1 MSSRAMLPADGVPA
15 AARFLTVCVGVLL
28 AALPVQAQEEEPA
41 QPDSGLEQI
50 VVTGTAGGAEI
61 LKFDASFAITTMS
74 DEDITKYSPQSTADL
89 LKLVPGVWSESSG
102 GVSGANVMVRGFP
115 GGGDAPYLTVQVNGA
130 PLYPI
135 STLAFLENTT
145 MFRIDETV
153 LRVEALRGGPNPVFS
168 SGQPG
173 LTTNFI
179 LREGSVETEG
189 LVKYTTSN
197 YDLRRFDGFLSGP
210 IAEDF
215 YYMIGGYITSSPG
228 LRDAGYNSDE
238 GNQFTINL
246 TKELD
251 NGTINV
257 FHRQTDD
264 YGQWY
269 LPVALNVPGV
279 DASYNQLGAM
289 NRQRQIMTDNASQE
303 DFDGDGDPDFPN
315 GGFSGHP
322 NPTIKTLDLAEGR
335 GWRGSMTGGS
345 VVLDI
350 TDDWTLTD
358 RFSFTSGDADTIG
371 LVPDGGAV
379 QVGALL
385 ADPAV
390 DTRAVV
396 VGPITGAVSGRAI
409 GADEFIQAF
418 GAWEVRKDV
427 EAFTNDISL
436 TRAFDRGTATFG
448 FYTSNTSSDDL
459 WSLGN
464 VKWEVVQQ
472 GGEMVTG
479 IACNDP
485 AVDSCNDNN
494 FDIDG
499 SGDATSNAL
508 YAATTF
514 DITDDLRADVG
525 LRYENYRIDY
535 TIDDGRDGDV
545 DFGAST
551 DESELS
557 WTAAL
562 NYLLTDSMGVFGRIN
577 RGHLMPQFDTYR
589 DGRDALASG
598 NDLIQDI
605 EQYELGFKWVTDYVS
620 LYATGFYTD
629 VDPRIVTFVFG
640 GEATL
645 TTQESRGVELDA
657 VWETDAGF
665 SVSLNATLLDS
676 EITVTSGPE
685 PDPDPQD
692 IDGKETE
699 RQPGWQLRLTPTY
712 DFDLGDVLGY
722 DVQGTVYG
730 TLSAVDDRWGEA
742 QNVNVLEGYE
752 KLDLGVILWVDEAF
766 TVQLAADNV
775 TDEDAL
781 TESDPRTILAPNGR
795 FIMPRTVEL
804 SVGYQF

>member
-1 MSSRAMLPADGVPA
+1 MNGSFGHGRYFGLPRRVW
-15 AARFLTVCVGVLL
+15 L
-28 AALPVQAQEEEPA
+28 AATCCAMAPLAQTANA
-41 QPDSGLEQI
+41 QPAESEPDDVLDEV

-61 LKFDASFAITTMS
+61 RKFDASFAITTM
-74 DEDITKYSPQSTADL
+74 DNEAITQYSPQSTADL

-102 GVSGANVMVRGFP
+102 GVAGANVMVRGFP

-179 LREGSVETEG
+179 LREGSEETEG
-189 LVKYTTSN
+189 LVKYTTSD
-197 YDLRRFDGFLSGP
+197 YELRRFDGYLSGP
-210 IAEDF
+210 IADDF

-279 DASYNQLGAM
+279 DAGYNQLGAM
-289 NRQRQIMTDNASQE
+289 NRQRQIMLDNAS
-303 DFDGDGDPDFPN
+303 DAPGFGNGGDPN
-315 GGFSGHP
+315 HP
-322 NPTIKTLDLAEGR
+322 SPTIKTLDLAEGR
-335 GWRGSMTGGS
+335 GWKGGMTGGS

-350 TDDWTLTD
+350 ADDWELTD
-358 RFSFTSGDADTIG
+358 RFSFTGGDADTVG

-385 ADPAV
+385 ADPSV

-396 VGPITGAVSGRAI
+396 TGPIAGSVSGRAI
-409 GADEFIQAF
+409 GPEEFIQQF
-418 GAWEVRKDV
+418 GAWEVRKEL

-436 TRAFDRGTATFG
+436 AKNWDRGTATFG
-448 FYTSNTSSDDL
+448 FYTSNASSDDL
-459 WSLGN
+459 WSLDN
-464 VKWEVVQQ
+464 EKYEVVQQ
-472 GGEMVTG
+472 GGEVVTG
-479 IACNDP
+479 IACNDA
-485 AVDSCNDNN
+485 AVDSCGGN

-514 DITDDLRADVG
+514 DITDALTADIG
-525 LRYENYRIDY
+525 LRYENYQIDY

-545 DFGAST
+545 DFGTST

-562 NYLLTDSMGVFGRIN
+562 NFLLNDSMGVFGRIN
-577 RGHLMPQFDTYR
+577 QGTLMPQFDTYR
-589 DGRDALASG
+589 DGRAALASG
-598 NDLIQDI
+598 NDLIQAID
-605 EQYELGFKWVTDYVS
+605 QFELGFKWVTDYVS
-620 LYATGFYTD
+620 LYATGFYTE

-640 GEATL
+640 GDALL
-645 TTQESRGVELDA
+645 TTQESRGVEVDA
-657 VWETDAGF
+657 VWQTETGF

-676 EITVTSGPE
+676 EITVVSGD
-685 PDPDPQD
+685 DPDPGV
-692 IDGKETE
+692 DGKETE
-699 RQPGWQLRLTPTY
+699 RQPGWQLRLTPAY
-712 DFDLGDVLGY
+712 DFDLGSVAGLDN
-722 DVQGTVYG
+722 VQGTIYG
-730 TLSAVDDRWGEA
+730 TFSAVDDRFGEA
-742 QNVNVLEGYE
+742 QNVNVLDGYE
-752 KLDLGVILWVDEAF
+752 KVDLGVILRINEAF
-766 TVQLAADNV
+766 IVQLSADNV

-795 FIMPRTVEL
+795 FIMPRTLEF
-804 SVGYQF
+804 SVGYEF

>member
-1 MSSRAMLPADGVPA
+1 MNNPILRGCSVSGPWRLAIVCAGLALCALPAN
-15 AARFLTVCVGVLL
+15 
-28 AALPVQAQEEEPA
+28 AQDEDDREPGA
-41 QPDSGLEQI
+41 IEQI

-74 DEDITKYSPQSTADL
+74 DEDITKFSPQSTADL

-130 PLYPI
+130 PIYPI

-179 LREGSVETEG
+179 LREGGEETEG
-189 LVKYTTSN
+189 LVKYTTSD
-197 YDLRRFDGFLSGP
+197 YELRRFDGYVSGP
-210 IAEDF
+210 IADDF
-215 YYMIGGYITSSPG
+215 YYMIGGYISSSPG

-279 DASYNQLGAM
+279 DAGYNQLGAM
-289 NRQRQIMTDNASQE
+289 NRQHQIMTDNASAA
-303 DFDGDGDPDFPN
+303 FPN
-315 GGFSGHP
+315 GGDSAHP

-335 GWRGSMTGGS
+335 GWRGGMTGGS

-350 TDDWTLTD
+350 TDDWQLTD
-358 RFSFTSGDADTIG
+358 RFSLTKGDADTVG

-385 ADPAV
+385 ADPAA
-390 DTRAVV
+390 DPRAVV
-396 VGPITGAVSGRAI
+396 VGPITGAVTGRAI
-409 GADEFIQAF
+409 GNEEFIQQF

-436 TRAFDRGTATFG
+436 SKAFDRGTATFG
-448 FYTSNTSSDDL
+448 FYTSNASSDDL
-459 WSLGN
+459 WSLDN
-464 VKWEVVQQ
+464 EKYEVVQH

-485 AVDSCNDNN
+485 AVDSCGGN

-499 SGDATSNAL
+499 SGDATANAL

-514 DITDDLRADVG
+514 DITDQLRADVG
-525 LRYENYRIDY
+525 LRYENYQIDY

-545 DFGAST
+545 DFGTST
-551 DESELS
+551 DESEVS

-562 NYLLTDSMGVFGRIN
+562 NYLLNDSMGVFGRIN
-577 RGHLMPQFDTYR
+577 QGQLMPQFDTYR
-589 DGRDALASG
+589 DGRAALASG
-598 NDLIQDI
+598 NDLIQEI
-605 EQYELGFKWVTDYVS
+605 SQYELGFKWVTDYLS

-629 VDPRIVTFVFG
+629 VDPRVVTFVFG
-640 GEATL
+640 GNALL
-645 TTQESRGVELDA
+645 TTQESQGVEVDA
-657 VWETDAGF
+657 VWQTDAGF

-676 EITVTSGPE
+676 EITVVSGV
-685 PDPDPQD
+685 DPDPGVN
-692 IDGKETE
+692 GKETE

-712 DFDLGDVLGY
+712 DFDLGDVLDF

-730 TLSAVDDRWGEA
+730 TLSAVDDRFGEA

-752 KLDLGVILWVDEAF
+752 KLDLGVILWINEAF

-795 FIMPRTVEL
+795 FIMPRTFEL
-804 SVGYQF
+804 SVGYAF

>member
-1 MSSRAMLPADGVPA
+1 MSSKSMSTARGVSA
-15 AARFLTVCVGVLL
+15 GTRFL
-28 AALPVQAQEEEPA
+28 AALASILLASLTAQAQEEEGP
-41 QPDSGLEQI
+41 QPDEGLEQI
-50 VVTGTAGGAEI
+50 IVTGTAAGAEL

-74 DEDITKYSPQSTADL
+74 DEDITKFSPQSTADL

-102 GVSGANVMVRGFP
+102 GVAGANVMVRGFP

-153 LRVEALRGGPNPVFS
+153 LRVEALRGGPAPVFS

-179 LREGSVETEG
+179 LREGGEDTQG
-189 LVKYTTSN
+189 LVKYTTSD
-197 YDLRRFDGFLSGP
+197 YELRRFDGYVSGP
-210 IAEDF
+210 ISDGF
-215 YYMIGGYITSSPG
+215 YYMIGGYISSSPG
-228 LRDAGYNSDE
+228 IRDAGYNSDE

-279 DASYNQLGAM
+279 DAEYNQLGAM
-289 NRQRQIMTDNASQE
+289 NRFRRIMTDNSSAAL
-303 DFDGDGDPDFPN
+303 PN
-315 GGFSGHP
+315 GGDSLAP

-350 TDDWTLTD
+350 AGEWQLTD
-358 RFSFTSGDADTIG
+358 RFSLTKGDADTIG

-379 QVGALL
+379 QVSAMAP
-385 ADPAV
+385 ADV
-390 DTRAVV
+390 I
-396 VGPITGAVSGRAI
+396 GPITGAVSGRAI
-409 GADEFIQAF
+409 GPNEFLQKF

-436 TRAFDRGTATFG
+436 TNTFDWGTATFG

-464 VKWEVVQQ
+464 VKWEVVQH

-485 AVDSCNDNN
+485 AIDSCGNNN

-514 DITDDLRADVG
+514 DITDELRADVG
-525 LRYENYRIDY
+525 VRYENYQIDY

-545 DFGAST
+545 DFGTST
-551 DESELS
+551 DESEVA

-562 NYLLTDSMGVFGRIN
+562 NYTLNDSMGVFGRIN
-577 RGHLMPQFDTYR
+577 QGQLWPQFDTYR
-589 DGRDALASG
+589 DGRAALASG
-598 NDLIQDI
+598 NDLIQKI
-605 EQYELGFKWVTDYVS
+605 NQYELGFKWVTDYVS

-629 VDPRIVTFVFG
+629 VDPRVVTFEFG
-640 GEATL
+640 GDALL
-645 TTQESRGVELDA
+645 TTQESMGVELDA
-657 VWETDAGF
+657 VWETDTGF

-676 EITVTSGPE
+676 EINVISGDDPE
-685 PDPDPQD
+685 PGV
-692 IDGKETE
+692 DGKETE
-699 RQPGWQLRLTPTY
+699 RQPGWQLRLTPSY
-712 DFDLGDVLGY
+712 NFDLGDVFGY
-722 DVQGTVYG
+722 DTYGTVYG
-730 TLSAVDDRWGEA
+730 TLSAVDDRYGEA

-752 KLDLGVILWVDEAF
+752 TIDLGVILRINDAF
-766 TVQLAADNV
+766 VVQLAADNL

-795 FIMPRTVEL
+795 YIMPRTFQL
-804 SVGYQF
+804 SVGYEF